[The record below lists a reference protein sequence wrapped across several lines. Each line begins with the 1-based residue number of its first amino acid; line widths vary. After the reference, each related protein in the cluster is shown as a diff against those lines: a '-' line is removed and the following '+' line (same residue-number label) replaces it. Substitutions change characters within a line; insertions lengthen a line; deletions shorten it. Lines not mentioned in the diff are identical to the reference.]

1 MKILFMG
8 NNWLG
13 WQILRWLQEVGE
25 EIAGLVLHPDHKQKY
40 GKEIKESASLPAERI
55 FDGSRLRE
63 PATLNAIKSLNPEIG
78 ISALFGYIISPELLD
93 LMPAGSINI
102 HPAFLPYNRG
112 AYPDAWSIIDG
123 TPAGVTLHYMDSGVD
138 TGEIIAQR
146 EVVKEPVDT
155 GESLY
160 KKLELESL
168 SLFKDTWPT
177 IRSGRANPITQ
188 KKNEGTFH
196 RVRDVEEID
205 EIDLDKSYRAKELI
219 DLIRA
224 RTFPPFKGAY
234 FRYGKRKVYLRLQL
248 LYEEELE

>member
-13 WQILRWLQEVGE
+13 WQILCWLQEVGE
-25 EIAGLVLHPDHKQKY
+25 EITGLVLHPDHKQKY
-40 GKEIKESASLPAERI
+40 GKEIKESASLPPERI

-63 PATLNAIKSLNPEIG
+63 PVTLNAIKSLNQEIG
-78 ISALFGYIISPELLD
+78 ISVLFGYIIRPELLD

-112 AYPDAWSIIDG
+112 AYPDTWSIIDG
-123 TPAGVTLHYMDSGVD
+123 TPAGVTLHYMDSSVD

-146 EVVKEPVDT
+146 EVIKEPVDT

-168 SLFKDTWPT
+168 SLFKDTWPM
-177 IRSGRANPITQ
+177 IRSGKANRIPQQI
-188 KKNEGTFH
+188 NDGTFH

-224 RTFPPFKGAY
+224 RTFPPFRGAY
-234 FRYGKRKVYLRLQL
+234 FRHGKRKVYLRLQL
-248 LYEEELE
+248 FYEEDLR